1 MQERALETLA
11 ALVASNLI
19 HQHGW
24 TGITSHVLRDRD
36 PGARPRLII
45 SGLPRRK
52 LYIHPDQ
59 QIEVLKADYA
69 SEPRDV
75 QEPEFEWVLPLH
87 VTESVTMASFASWFD
102 SISILPPGAQLY
114 KRQTRHSDTHGWS
127 GPARH
132 KRFLIALLHDDST
145 VSYYLMHDG
154 IIKPR
159 QN

>member
-1 MQERALETLA
+1 MQERDFEDLPAI
-11 ALVASNLI
+11 VATNLM

-24 TGITSHVLRDRD
+24 TEIKSHPLRGRDRD
-36 PGARPRLII
+36 APPRLII
-45 SGLPRRK
+45 SGLPPRR

-59 QIEVLKADYA
+59 QIKALKDGYA
-69 SEPRDV
+69 SGHQHI

-87 VTESVTMASFASWFD
+87 VTESVTLAAFSAWFD
-102 SISILPPGAQLY
+102 SISALPP
-114 KRQTRHSDTHGWS
+114 DTQPESHCDARGWRRS
-127 GPARH
+127 ARH
-132 KRFLIALLHDDST
+132 KRCLLALLHDDST